1 MCKHSVSKPCLLYC
15 GLNEC
20 FSKLPS
26 DKMQHTQQSLWNM
39 VGANRLRMMMT
50 VQEAIGSSQTHTTCT
65 LTVLCQTLAG
75 RFPEYKA
82 HQGLV
87 TVLACME
94 YTIVA
99 GSRVF
104 MNNLTLESTG
114 FQPQY
119 YPERTHTL
127 DVSLMCFSYH
137 VRPQFICCTL
147 LT

>member
-1 MCKHSVSKPCLLYC
+1 
-15 GLNEC
+15 
-20 FSKLPS
+20 
-26 DKMQHTQQSLWNM
+26 M
-39 VGANRLRMMMT
+39 VGAN
-50 VQEAIGSSQTHTTCT
+50 QFKNDDSAGSIGSSETHTTCT

-99 GSRVF
+99 GSGVF
-104 MNNLTLESTG
+104 MNILIVESTG

-119 YPERTHTL
+119 YPERTHT
-127 DVSLMCFSYH
+127 H
-137 VRPQFICCTL
+137 
-147 LT
+147 